1 LRINKYKEKLNCTP
15 LLSGQK
21 PFCQTVPLLLSVTW
35 QQNVTEYWWEG
46 SASTAIL
53 PTCSTD
59 IMGQHHKIGGI
70 TFRVVLINY
79 NSGIVLTRGILYQK
93 K

>member
-1 LRINKYKEKLNCTP
+1 MTHLCFIYSSLLDAVLSDTP
-15 LLSGQK
+15 LLPGVS
-21 PFCQTVPLLLSVTW
+21 W

-79 NSGIVLTRGILYQK
+79 NSGIVLTRVILYQK